1 MFIISQ
7 KINMPNKSKSKSK
20 KNFQTRSIELLDIT
34 KASLESNKAED
45 VVAINLIGK
54 ASFAD
59 HMVIATGTSQRH
71 VASMAV
77 HLKEK
82 MKTTRLKEVMLEGTT
97 QNDWVLIDGGDV
109 IVHLFTHEIREFY
122 AIEKIWSGD
131 MPQSNNVA

>member
-1 MFIISQ
+1 
-7 KINMPNKSKSKSK
+7 MPNKSKSKSK

-82 MKTTRLKEVMLEGTT
+82 MKTTGLKEVMLEGTT

-109 IVHLFTHEIREFY
+109 IVHLFTHEIRKFY
-122 AIEKIWSGD
+122 AIEKIWSSD
-131 MPQSNNVA
+131 MSQSNDVA

>member
-1 MFIISQ
+1 MFTISQ

-82 MKTTRLKEVMLEGTT
+82 MKTTGLEEVMLEGTT

-131 MPQSNNVA
+131 MPQSNDVA

>member
-82 MKTTRLKEVMLEGTT
+82 MKTTGLKEVMLEGTT

>member
-1 MFIISQ
+1 
-7 KINMPNKSKSKSK
+7 MPNKSKSKSK

-82 MKTTRLKEVMLEGTT
+82 MKTTGLKEVMLEGTT

-131 MPQSNNVA
+131 MPQSNDVA

>member
-82 MKTTRLKEVMLEGTT
+82 MKTTGLKEVMLEGTT

-131 MPQSNNVA
+131 MPQSNDVA

>member
-1 MFIISQ
+1 
-7 KINMPNKSKSKSK
+7 MPNKSKSKSK
-20 KNFQTRSIELLDIT
+20 TPPKNRSAELLDIT

-82 MKTTRLKEVMLEGTT
+82 MKTTGLREVLLEGTA

-109 IVHLFTHEIREFY
+109 IVHLFTHEIRKFY
-122 AIEKIWSGD
+122 AIEKIWSTD
-131 MPQSNNVA
+131 MSQSNDVA

>member
-1 MFIISQ
+1 
-7 KINMPNKSKSKSK
+7 MPNKSKSKSK

-82 MKTTRLKEVMLEGTT
+82 MKTTGLTEVLLEGTA

-109 IVHLFTHEIREFY
+109 IVHLFTHEIRKFY
-122 AIEKIWSGD
+122 AIEKIWSSD
-131 MPQSNNVA
+131 MSQSNDVA

>member
-1 MFIISQ
+1 
-7 KINMPNKSKSKSK
+7 MPNKPKSKSKAPPK
-20 KNFQTRSIELLDIT
+20 KRSIELLDIT

-82 MKTTRLKEVMLEGTT
+82 MKTTGLREVLLEGTA

-122 AIEKIWSGD
+122 AIEKIWSSD
-131 MPQSNNVA
+131 MSQSNDVA

>member
-1 MFIISQ
+1 
-7 KINMPNKSKSKSK
+7 MPNKSKSKSK

-82 MKTTRLKEVMLEGTT
+82 MKTTGLKEVMLEGTT

>member
-1 MFIISQ
+1 
-7 KINMPNKSKSKSK
+7 MPNKSKSKSK

-82 MKTTRLKEVMLEGTT
+82 MKTTGLEEVMLEGTT

>member
-59 HMVIATGTSQRH
+59 HMVIATGTSQTQ
-71 VASMAV
+71 VASRADNI
-77 HLKEK
+77 KQK
-82 MKTTRLKEVMLEGTT
+82 INTTGLKEVMLEGTT

>member
-1 MFIISQ
+1 
-7 KINMPNKSKSKSK
+7 MPNKSKNKSK
-20 KNFQTRSIELLDIT
+20 KNPQKRSIELLDIT

-82 MKTTRLKEVMLEGTT
+82 MKTTGLTEVLLEGTA

-109 IVHLFTHEIREFY
+109 IVHLFTHEIRKFY
-122 AIEKIWSGD
+122 AIEKIWSSD
-131 MPQSNNVA
+131 MSQSNDVA

>member
-1 MFIISQ
+1 MFTISQ

-82 MKTTRLKEVMLEGTT
+82 MKTTGLKEVMLEGTT

>member
-1 MFIISQ
+1 MIRRVPG
-7 KINMPNKSKSKSK
+7 PNKSKNKSK
-20 KNFQTRSIELLDIT
+20 KNPQTRSIELLDIT

-82 MKTTRLKEVMLEGTT
+82 MKTTGLKEVMLEGTT

-131 MPQSNNVA
+131 MSQSNEVA

>member
-1 MFIISQ
+1 MFTISQ

-82 MKTTRLKEVMLEGTT
+82 MKTTGLEEVMLEGTT

>member
-1 MFIISQ
+1 
-7 KINMPNKSKSKSK
+7 MPKKSKSKSK
-20 KNFQTRSIELLDIT
+20 TPPPKRSIELLDIT

-82 MKTTRLKEVMLEGTT
+82 MKTAGLREVLLEGTA

-109 IVHLFTHEIREFY
+109 IVHLFTHEIRKFY
-122 AIEKIWSGD
+122 AIEKIWSTD
-131 MPQSNNVA
+131 MSQSNDVA

>member
-1 MFIISQ
+1 
-7 KINMPNKSKSKSK
+7 MPNKSKSKSNTPPPK
-20 KNFQTRSIELLDIT
+20 RSIELLDIT

-82 MKTTRLKEVMLEGTT
+82 MKTTGLTEVLLEGTA

-109 IVHLFTHEIREFY
+109 IVHLFTHEIRKFY
-122 AIEKIWSGD
+122 AIEKIWSSD
-131 MPQSNNVA
+131 MSQSNDVA

>member
-1 MFIISQ
+1 
-7 KINMPNKSKSKSK
+7 MPNKSKSKSK

-82 MKTTRLKEVMLEGTT
+82 MKTTGLEEVMLEGTT

-131 MPQSNNVA
+131 MPQSNDVA

>member
-1 MFIISQ
+1 
-7 KINMPNKSKSKSK
+7 MPNKSKSKSNSPPPK
-20 KNFQTRSIELLDIT
+20 RSIELLDIT

-82 MKTTRLKEVMLEGTT
+82 MKTTGLTEVLLEGTA

-109 IVHLFTHEIREFY
+109 IVHLFTHEIRKFY
-122 AIEKIWSGD
+122 AIEKIWSTD
-131 MPQSNNVA
+131 MSQSNDVA

>member
-1 MFIISQ
+1 
-7 KINMPNKSKSKSK
+7 MPNKPKSKLKAPPK
-20 KNFQTRSIELLDIT
+20 KRSIELLDIT

-82 MKTTRLKEVMLEGTT
+82 MKKTGLTEVLLEGTA

-109 IVHLFTHEIREFY
+109 IVHLFTHEIRKFY
-122 AIEKIWSGD
+122 AIEKIWSTD
-131 MPQSNNVA
+131 MSQSNDVA

>member
-1 MFIISQ
+1 MFTISQ

-82 MKTTRLKEVMLEGTT
+82 MKTTGLKEVMLEGTT

-131 MPQSNNVA
+131 MPQSNDVA

>member
-82 MKTTRLKEVMLEGTT
+82 MKTTGLEEVMLEGTT

-131 MPQSNNVA
+131 MPQSNDVA

>member
-1 MFIISQ
+1 
-7 KINMPNKSKSKSK
+7 
-20 KNFQTRSIELLDIT
+20 
-34 KASLESNKAED
+34 
-45 VVAINLIGK
+45 
-54 ASFAD
+54 
-59 HMVIATGTSQRH
+59 
-71 VASMAV
+71 MAV

-82 MKTTRLKEVMLEGTT
+82 MKTTGLKEVMLEGTT

>member
-1 MFIISQ
+1 
-7 KINMPNKSKSKSK
+7 MPNKPKSKSKTPPK
-20 KNFQTRSIELLDIT
+20 KRSIELLDIT

-82 MKTTRLKEVMLEGTT
+82 MKTTGLTEVLLEGTA

-109 IVHLFTHEIREFY
+109 IVHLFTHEIRKFY
-122 AIEKIWSGD
+122 AIEKIWSSD
-131 MPQSNNVA
+131 MSQSNDVA

>member
-1 MFIISQ
+1 MQ
-7 KINMPNKSKSKSK
+7 KKSKSKSK
-20 KNFQTRSIELLDIT
+20 TPPPKRSIELLDIT

-82 MKTTRLKEVMLEGTT
+82 MKTTGLTKVLLEGTA

-131 MPQSNNVA
+131 MSQSNEVA

>member
-82 MKTTRLKEVMLEGTT
+82 MKTTGLEEVMLEGTT